1 MVTEQQEDHVGLEF
15 ALAIRAGD
23 LGGLRR
29 MLAHDPE
36 LASKPIRVLG
46 SRTPLSVATDWPG
59 YFPNGPEIVHI
70 LAGAGADP
78 NVNGKSDPAD
88 EKPLHWAASSDDV
101 DVAEALLDIGADIE
115 APGSSIAG
123 GAPLENA
130 VGYGCWH
137 VARLL
142 VARGARVNHLWQAA
156 ALGMTERVSDL
167 LASTSRTPDEITEA
181 FWQAC
186 NGGQRRLA
194 EFLLAQGADIDG
206 HPDYTEQCPLQAAE
220 SAHTRRAILADWL
233 REQGAIASEH

>member
-1 MVTEQQEDHVGLEF
+1 MGLEF

-23 LGGLRR
+23 LSGIRR
-29 MLAHDPE
+29 MLAQDPD
-36 LASKPIRVLG
+36 LAARPIRVLG

-78 NVNGKSDPAD
+78 DVNGNNDPAD

-101 DVAEALLDIGADIE
+101 DVAKALLDIGADIE

-142 VARGARVNHLWQAA
+142 VARGA
-156 ALGMTERVSDL
+156 
-167 LASTSRTPDEITEA
+167 
-181 FWQAC
+181 
-186 NGGQRRLA
+186 
-194 EFLLAQGADIDG
+194 
-206 HPDYTEQCPLQAAE
+206 
-220 SAHTRRAILADWL
+220 
-233 REQGAIASEH
+233 